1 MKTPML
7 LTTLRLFALG
17 SFFASGLL
25 AQAPKAPKVNFPPP
39 SPQTTLKQAV
49 GVTDVEIVYSR
60 PSMRGRKIFGAM
72 IPYGEVWRTGANAAT
87 RITFSTP
94 VKLQGASLAAG
105 AYELFTIPGKNE
117 WTIILQKLPEKA
129 SWGAYK
135 YEAAKDT
142 ARMKAKPV
150 VTATPIETFGIG
162 ISDLR
167 DNGANLYLAWENTR
181 VPLKLEID
189 TVGIVMPQVHAAMA
203 AEGPKTWNLY
213 YGAANLYFDNG
224 MDLKQALTWLDEA
237 AKLRADY
244 PGIYLLKT
252 RIHAKLG
259 EKAAAKAAAAK
270 AMETG
275 LKMEG
280 ATSVIA
286 RQAKDISDS
295 LK

>member
-1 MKTPML
+1 MNTPL
-7 LTTLRLFALG
+7 PPTLRLLVIG
-17 SFFASGLL
+17 SIFASGLL
-25 AQAPKAPKVNFPPP
+25 AQAPKAPKVNFPPL
-39 SPQTTLKQAV
+39 SPQATLKQPV

-87 RITFSTP
+87 RISFSTP

-117 WTIILQKLPEKA
+117 WTIIVQKLPEKA

-135 YEAAKDT
+135 YEAEKDT
-142 ARMKAKPV
+142 ARMKVKPA
-150 VTATPIETFGIG
+150 VTPTPVETFSIG
-162 ISDLR
+162 IADLR
-167 DNGANLYLAWENTR
+167 DTGATIYLAWENTR

-189 TVGIVMPQVHAAMA
+189 TVGIVMPQVRAAMA

-213 YGAANLYFDNG
+213 YGAATLYYDNG
-224 MDLKQALTWLDEA
+224 LDLKQALAWLDEA
-237 AKLRADY
+237 AKLRIDY

-259 EKAAAKAAAAK
+259 EKAAAQAAAAK
-270 AMETG
+270 AVETG
-275 LKMEG
+275 LKLEG
-280 ATSVIA
+280 PTSVMA
-286 RQAKDISDS
+286 RQAKDIADS